1 MCIYVCMYVYIYV
14 HVYTCMYVCIYVYIY
29 ICMCAGAADL
39 VGSCLLLV
47 EARAVI
53 AQAGLH
59 THTHTHTHTHA
70 HCTEVGA
77 HTHIYHV
84 SIIYNY

>member
-59 THTHTHTHTHA
+59 THTHTHTHTCILHRSWCTHA
-70 HCTEVGA
+70 HISCV
-77 HTHIYHV
+77 
-84 SIIYNY
+84 YNN

>member
-1 MCIYVCMYVYIYV
+1 MYVCMYTCTCIHLYVCMYEYVYIYIYVCMY
-14 HVYTCMYVCIYVYIY
+14 
-29 ICMCAGAADL
+29 AGAADL

-59 THTHTHTHTHA
+59 THTHTHTQTHTHTHA
-70 HCTEVGA
+70 YCTEVGA
-77 HTHIYHV
+77 HTHHIMCL
-84 SIIYNY
+84 

>member
-1 MCIYVCMYVYIYV
+1 MYVCMYVYIYV
-14 HVYTCMYVCIYVYIY
+14 CTCMYVWMDVCMYIYIY
-29 ICMCAGAADL
+29 ICMYAGAADL

-59 THTHTHTHTHA
+59 THTHTHTHTHM
-70 HCTEVGA
+70 
-77 HTHIYHV
+77 HTAQKLVHTRTYIMCL
-84 SIIYNY
+84 

>member
-1 MCIYVCMYVYIYV
+1 MYVCMYVYIYV
-14 HVYTCMYVCIYVYIY
+14 CTCMYVWMDVCMYIYIY
-29 ICMCAGAADL
+29 ICMYAGAADL

-59 THTHTHTHTHA
+59 THTHTHTHTHM
-70 HCTEVGA
+70 
-77 HTHIYHV
+77 HTAQKLVHTRTYIMCLQ
-84 SIIYNY
+84 